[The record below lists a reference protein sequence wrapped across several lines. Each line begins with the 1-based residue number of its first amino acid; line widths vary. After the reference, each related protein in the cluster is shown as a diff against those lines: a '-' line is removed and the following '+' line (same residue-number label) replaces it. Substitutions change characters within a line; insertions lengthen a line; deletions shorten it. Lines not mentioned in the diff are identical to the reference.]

1 MVQLYVILP
10 VGDGAHVDN
19 SLPGMGNRPDN
30 SLPGQGGGSG
40 NRPDNSLPNI
50 PGLPN
55 HELPEGE
62 NIPSNE
68 LPPIPTPPGHE
79 DDLIVGVKKPN
90 SDVWTFTAYDVSNK
104 PDHELPPHAQPK
116 RRGR

>member
-10 VGDGAHVDN
+10 VGSDGIVD
-19 SLPGMGNRPDN
+19 PGFGRPGGGHGGNRPDH
-30 SLPGQGGGSG
+30 SLPS
-40 NRPDNSLPNI
+40 I

-55 HELPEGE
+55 HDLPEGE

-90 SDVWTFTAYDVSNK
+90 SDVWTFTAYDVSNS
-104 PDHELPPHAQPK
+104 PGNELPPHPEPK
-116 RRGR
+116 SRRR